1 MKISVQSLFEDYE
14 DDTVE
19 LRRAAVAQVQ
29 LLRPD
34 GTPLANTG
42 VTLRGGVYRNRLAA
56 GNRADAYCPGARF
69 AQARP
74 PRSTARRISPLRPTP
89 AVC

>member
-56 GNRADAYCPGARF
+56 EVEVHERH
-69 AQARP
+69 
-74 PRSTARRISPLRPTP
+74 PRHVQYVRL
-89 AVC
+89 